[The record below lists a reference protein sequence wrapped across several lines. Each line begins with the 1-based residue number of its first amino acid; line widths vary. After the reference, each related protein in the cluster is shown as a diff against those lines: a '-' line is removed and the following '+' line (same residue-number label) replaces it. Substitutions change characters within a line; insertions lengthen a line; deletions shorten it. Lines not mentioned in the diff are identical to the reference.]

1 LPNTSAL
8 VIANADGELI
18 REFQNNAYRVPSFVS
33 FLTRLD
39 VPRDAVILLDN
50 LSVHKHRDVHRVAAD
65 KGWHLLY
72 VPPYSPW
79 FNPIEGIFS
88 IVKRAWYAGA
98 SLAEAFGRVT
108 PAHSRAFFRNALG
121 LRGPPLR

>member
-1 LPNTSAL
+1 MFR
-8 VIANADGELI
+8 EL
-18 REFQNNAYRVPSFVS
+18 RKEAYRVGPFVS

-50 LSVHKHRDVHRVAAD
+50 LSVHKHRDVLRVAAE

-79 FNPIEGIFS
+79 FNPI
-88 IVKRAWYAGA
+88 
-98 SLAEAFGRVT
+98 
-108 PAHSRAFFRNALG
+108 
-121 LRGPPLR
+121 